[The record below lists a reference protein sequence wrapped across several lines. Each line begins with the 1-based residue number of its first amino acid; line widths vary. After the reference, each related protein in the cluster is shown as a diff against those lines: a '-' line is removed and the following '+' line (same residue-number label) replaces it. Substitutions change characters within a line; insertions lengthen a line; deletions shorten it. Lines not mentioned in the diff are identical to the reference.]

1 MPPATC
7 DNGARRSTSRNPS
20 WQCRRVSVRDPNA
33 PELRAVAPLVALAD
47 GGIPNTPPRFVAP
60 ITLIANGARV
70 IGVTSAE
77 TLRTQPDARLAVATK
92 LDGSA
97 TVDVVNWNVGRYS
110 GIALVELD
118 PLPDGS
124 EVVPLS
130 IGAVHASV
138 NIHGAPAS
146 IITLVFAGG
155 RYQRSQIPVYV
166 DADDAGGMSDNLV
179 YLASPQQA
187 THIQVP
193 IEGASLFAW
202 LPPDPALGRY
212 QGEVVAF
219 ALGYPYRL
227 GIAKPRETPV
237 IAELASLEDLGR
249 ALITKPAGEKE
260 PVLAAVTGEIVDKAD
275 SDDPLGDL

>member
-1 MPPATC
+1 
-7 DNGARRSTSRNPS
+7 
-20 WQCRRVSVRDPNA
+20 VSVRDPNA

-47 GGIPNTPPRFVAP
+47 GHTPNTPPRFVAP
-60 ITLIANGARV
+60 LTLIANGARV

-97 TVDVVNWNVGRYS
+97 TVDVVNWNIGRYS

-118 PLPDGS
+118 QFESS

-146 IITLVFAGG
+146 IITLVFSGG

-202 LPPDPALGRY
+202 LPPEPALGRQ

-249 ALITKPAGEKE
+249 ALITKPVVEKE
-260 PVLAAVTGEIVDKAD
+260 PELAAVTGEIVDKAD
-275 SDDPLGDL
+275 PSDPLGGL